1 MIFGQRL
8 TAHIETWRP
17 YTATYPGL
25 LAAAAACLWRGGLP
39 RPSVLAVIF
48 AVPVLGWLA
57 ALYGCDYLDS
67 DVDRVAKGHRPIPSG
82 RLAGTEAIIAML
94 ACVYLGLLG
103 SAWLGVRE
111 VLFSGA
117 AMATSVAYGLAKGR
131 PFLGPAARGLAAPC
145 TILFGSQA
153 ASGGGGLRYGWVVLI
168 VFFLHDI
175 TTNIVGEIRDVTGD
189 QQAGR
194 TTLSVRYGARR
205 ATAMVAC
212 LFLAWE
218 IPAAALPL
226 VLGLPA
232 RGYYLFYGP
241 ALALGTAAMVTLAR
255 QPEDRRAGL
264 LAHKYFVL
272 ERIVLAGA
280 MLSLVSLATALGAV
294 VLLTAVA
301 YVTQATMRDRHE
313 LGSQAAD
320 MADPTYT

>member
-1 MIFGQRL
+1 MLGRRL
-8 TAHIETWRP
+8 AAHVETWRP

-39 RPSVLAVIF
+39 RLPVLAVIF
-48 AVPVLGWLA
+48 AVPVLGWMA

-82 RLAGTEAIIAML
+82 RLTGTEAIIAML
-94 ACVYLGLLG
+94 ACVYLGLVG
-103 SAWLGVRE
+103 SAWLGMRE

-117 AMATSVAYGLAKGR
+117 AMATSVAYGLAKGH

-153 ASGGGGLRYGWVVLI
+153 ASDWGGLRYGWVVLT

-175 TTNIVGEIRDVTGD
+175 TTNVVGEIRDVTGD
-189 QQAGR
+189 EQAGR
-194 TTLSVRYGARR
+194 MTLSVRYGARG
-205 ATAMVAC
+205 ATAMAAC

-218 IPAAALPL
+218 ILAALLPFI
-226 VLGLPA
+226 LGLPA
-232 RGYYLFYGP
+232 RGYYLLYGP
-241 ALALGTAAMVTLAR
+241 ALALGATAMVTLAR
-255 QPEDRRAGL
+255 QPEGRRAGL

-280 MLSLVSLATALGAV
+280 MLALVSVTAALV
-294 VLLTAVA
+294 TVLLLTAVA
-301 YVTQATMRDRHE
+301 HVTQITMRDRHE
-313 LGSQAAD
+313 LGPQAAD